1 MSERN
6 LPAHVAVIMDG
17 NGRWAK
23 KNKLKVALGHRKG
36 VETLR
41 DIIRESSDIGIQAL
55 TLYAFSTENWKR
67 DPEEVNALMG
77 LLLEF
82 FLSEIDELDEKN
94 VRILI
99 LGEKSALPLPQ
110 QQALISAEDRTRD
123 NTGLKLNI
131 AINYGSRAEI
141 ALAMKRIAE
150 KVRSGELIPDDI
162 SETLISD
169 HLYTAGLPD
178 VDLVIR
184 TSGEQRLSNFL
195 LYQCAYAEFTFP
207 EVLWPDFSLEHY
219 HRALDDYMRRD
230 RRFGGRNK

>member
-141 ALAMKRIAE
+141 ALATKRIAE
-150 KVRSGELIPDDI
+150 KVRSGELMPEDI
-162 SETLISD
+162 NETLISD